1 MHYDNWH
8 AGTAQQ
14 NFNNEL
20 LEFQGLPNLNYLQI
34 GAFTGDCSL
43 WLFKHVLTNPSSK
56 LTDIDCWGSKE
67 SKDYLHQMNL
77 DWQDVE
83 VTYDKKIVEY
93 KDRIN
98 KIKATS
104 QDWLLANRTER
115 YDFIY
120 IDGDHTPKATMTD
133 AVLSWGLLKVG
144 GIMAFD
150 DYLWQ
155 HPNGSPFNPGPAI
168 DLFQQM
174 YRNETQLIVSNWQVW
189 LRKTGE

>member
-1 MHYDNWH
+1 MNYENWH
-8 AGTAQQ
+8 AQNAQQ
-14 NFNNEL
+14 NFRNEL
-20 LEFQGLPNLNYLQI
+20 MEFRGKPNLNYLQI
-34 GAFTGDCSL
+34 GAFSGDCSL
-43 WLFKHVLTNPSSK
+43 WLFRNVLTDPSSR
-56 LTDIDCWGSKE
+56 LTDVDCWGIKNT
-67 SKDYLHQMNL
+67 KDYLYQMAF

-83 VTYDKKIVEY
+83 NAYDAKIEKY

-98 KIKATS
+98 KCKAMS
-104 QDWLLANRTER
+104 KDWLLANRTEQ

-133 AVLSWGLLKVG
+133 AMLSWDLLKVG

-155 HPNGSPFNPGPAI
+155 HPNGDPFRPGPAI

-174 YRNETQLIVSNWQVW
+174 YRNESQLIVSNWQLW
-189 LRKTGE
+189 LKKTN